1 MAKDIFHDAVR
12 SALER
17 EGWIIT
23 DDPLRLSSKGD
34 NMDYEIDLG
43 AERILAAER
52 GTEKIAVE
60 IKSFLR
66 PSLTNE
72 FHTIFGQYLIYQE
85 GLLFLDANR
94 TLYLAIPSFGE
105 QRLNEYPF
113 MLRLIERYAIKIIVF
128 DEHNQTVLKWKN

>member
-12 SALER
+12 NALEK
-17 EGWIIT
+17 EGWTVT
-23 DDPLRLSSKGD
+23 DDPLRLASKSN

-43 AERILAAER
+43 AERIIAAEK

-85 GLLFLDANR
+85 GLLFLDSSR
-94 TLYLAIPSFGE
+94 VLYLAIPSFGE
-105 QRLNEYPF
+105 QRLSEYPF
-113 MLRLIERYAIKIIVF
+113 MQRLIERYAIKIIVF
-128 DEHNQTVLKWKN
+128 DEHHQTVLKWKN